1 MAEIVS
7 QIKALYEPTEK
18 KEINGDFNIHVNA
31 DWMKYL
37 QDN

>member
-7 QIKALYEPTEK
+7 QIKALYEPTE

-37 QDN
+37 QDI